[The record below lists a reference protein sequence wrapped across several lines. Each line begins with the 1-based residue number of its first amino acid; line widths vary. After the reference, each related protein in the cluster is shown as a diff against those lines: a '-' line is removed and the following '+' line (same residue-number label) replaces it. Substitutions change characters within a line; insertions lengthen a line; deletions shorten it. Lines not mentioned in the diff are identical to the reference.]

1 MHRNG
6 LTTEIKTKMLTKKC
20 SKINLGH
27 EGNAEWK
34 SGADQKGLIEFQL
47 ARQAHLH
54 NVREQVNWPKFR
66 SNPVMEQVRQSTSML
81 LNFCLGLSPVG
92 AISTVPEPCTEK
104 PSGSLQVIS
113 KISKEM

>member
-1 MHRNG
+1 
-6 LTTEIKTKMLTKKC
+6 MLEEHNSLCHAEQNSNVDEKW

-66 SNPVMEQVRQSTSML
+66 SNPVMEQVRQSTL
-81 LNFCLGLSPVG
+81 C
-92 AISTVPEPCTEK
+92 C
-104 PSGSLQVIS
+104 
-113 KISKEM
+113 